1 MNSKTSALNEKQL
14 QEKLLEGQRKPS
26 FEPLNLHENDTL
38 LTDNLKSLCSKGP
51 LFVLVHLIII
61 GYSYRKI
68 LIDLGIA

>member
-1 MNSKTSALNEKQL
+1 MNNKTSALNKKQL
-14 QEKLLEGQRKPS
+14 QEKLLEGQKIPS
-26 FEPLNLHENDTL
+26 FEPLNLHKNDIL
-38 LTDNLKSLCSKGP
+38 LTDNLKPLCSKGP